1 MIENASIKCA
11 ILHNR
16 ITRKGGDRYVDGQA
30 GKVCSL
36 LKNLCF
42 FHGKITKKYRI
53 PCFIITFVAQ
63 KYRMDKVQQ
72 IKSPISA
79 EFEVFKQKFDAS
91 LQSSNPLLSEVIRF
105 IKQRKGKMMRPI
117 LALLMAKVCG
127 KIEDS
132 TYYAAISL
140 ELLHTASLVHDDVV
154 DESDKRRGQS
164 SVNAIYDNKVSVLV
178 GDYLLATSLTNAA
191 LTGDIRLVELVSRL
205 GQNLSEGE
213 IIQLSNTN
221 ASDFSEDVYFDV
233 IKKKTAA
240 LFATAAEAGAKSV
253 KVDDELSKKA
263 ELFGELLGIAFQIKD
278 DIFDYYASDEVG
290 KPTGNDMREG
300 KLTLPAL
307 YVLNTLKD
315 ESMIALALKIRALEA
330 TQEEITL
337 FIDYVKSNGG
347 IEYATD
353 VMKDYRNKA
362 LSQLPDT
369 TSPELR
375 EALTAYIDYVIERK
389 K

>member
-1 MIENASIKCA
+1 MER
-11 ILHNR
+11 LE
-16 ITRKGGDRYVDGQA
+16 
-30 GKVCSL
+30 
-36 LKNLCF
+36 
-42 FHGKITKKYRI
+42 
-53 PCFIITFVAQ
+53 
-63 KYRMDKVQQ
+63 Q

-91 LQSSNPLLSEVIRF
+91 LQSSNPLLGEVINF
-105 IKQRKGKMMRPI
+105 IKQWKGKMMRPI
-117 LALLMAKVCG
+117 LTLLMAKLYG
-127 KIEDS
+127 EIEDS

-191 LTGDIRLVELVSRL
+191 MTTDVQLVELVSRL
-205 GQNLSEGE
+205 GQALSEGE

-240 LFATAAEAGAKSV
+240 LFSTAAEAGARSV
-253 KVDDELSKKA
+253 KSSDEMAKNA
-263 ELFGELLGIAFQIKD
+263 ALFGELLGIAFQIKD
-278 DIFDYYASDEVG
+278 DIFDYYKSDVLG

-315 ESMIALALKIRALEA
+315 EAMISLALKIRSLEA
-330 TQEEITL
+330 TSEEIAH
-337 FIDYVKSNGG
+337 FIDYVKTNGG
-347 IEYATD
+347 IDYATE
-353 VMKDYRNKA
+353 VMVNYRNQA
-362 LSQLPDT
+362 LQILPQT
-369 TSPELR
+369 TSPQLR
-375 EALTAYIDYVIERK
+375 DALTAYIDYVIERK

>member
-1 MIENASIKCA
+1 MER
-11 ILHNR
+11 LE
-16 ITRKGGDRYVDGQA
+16 
-30 GKVCSL
+30 
-36 LKNLCF
+36 
-42 FHGKITKKYRI
+42 
-53 PCFIITFVAQ
+53 
-63 KYRMDKVQQ
+63 Q

-91 LQSSNPLLSEVIRF
+91 LQSSNPLLGEVINF

-117 LALLMAKVCG
+117 LTLLMAKLYG
-127 KIEDS
+127 EIEDS

-191 LTGDIRLVELVSRL
+191 MTTDVQLVELVSRL
-205 GQNLSEGE
+205 GQALSEGE

-240 LFATAAEAGAKSV
+240 LFSTAAEAGARSV
-253 KVDDELSKKA
+253 KSSDEMAKNA
-263 ELFGELLGIAFQIKD
+263 ALFGELIGIAFQIKD
-278 DIFDYYASDEVG
+278 DIFDYYKSDELG

-315 ESMIALALKIRALEA
+315 EAMISLALKIRSLEA
-330 TQEEITL
+330 TSEEIAH
-337 FIDYVKSNGG
+337 FIDYVKTNGG
-347 IEYATD
+347 IDYATE
-353 VMKDYRNKA
+353 VMVNYRNQA
-362 LSQLPDT
+362 LQILPQT
-369 TSPELR
+369 TSPQLR
-375 EALTAYIDYVIERK
+375 DALTAYIDYVIERK

>member
-1 MIENASIKCA
+1 MER
-11 ILHNR
+11 LE
-16 ITRKGGDRYVDGQA
+16 
-30 GKVCSL
+30 
-36 LKNLCF
+36 
-42 FHGKITKKYRI
+42 
-53 PCFIITFVAQ
+53 
-63 KYRMDKVQQ
+63 Q

-91 LQSSNPLLSEVIRF
+91 LQSSNPLLGEVINF

-117 LALLMAKVCG
+117 LTLLMAKLYG
-127 KIEDS
+127 EIEDS

-191 LTGDIRLVELVSRL
+191 MTTDVQLVELVSRL
-205 GQNLSEGE
+205 GQALSEGE

-221 ASDFSEDVYFDV
+221 ASDFSEDIYFDV

-240 LFATAAEAGAKSV
+240 LFSTAAEAGARSV
-253 KVDDELSKKA
+253 KSSDEMAKNA
-263 ELFGELLGIAFQIKD
+263 ALFGELLGIAFQIKD
-278 DIFDYYASDEVG
+278 DIFDYYKSDVLG

-315 ESMIALALKIRALEA
+315 EAMISLALKIRSLEA
-330 TQEEITL
+330 TSEEIAH
-337 FIDYVKSNGG
+337 FIDYVKTNGG
-347 IEYATD
+347 IDYATE
-353 VMKDYRNKA
+353 VMVNYRNQA
-362 LSQLPDT
+362 LQILPQT
-369 TSPELR
+369 TSPQLR
-375 EALTAYIDYVIERK
+375 DALTAYIDYVIERK

>member
-1 MIENASIKCA
+1 
-11 ILHNR
+11 
-16 ITRKGGDRYVDGQA
+16 
-30 GKVCSL
+30 
-36 LKNLCF
+36 
-42 FHGKITKKYRI
+42 
-53 PCFIITFVAQ
+53 
-63 KYRMDKVQQ
+63 MDKLQQ

-191 LTGDIRLVELVSRL
+191 MTTDVQLVELVSRL
-205 GQNLSEGE
+205 GQALSEGE

-240 LFATAAEAGAKSV
+240 LLW
-253 KVDDELSKKA
+253 ELSTRRQFFETRTKNPP
-263 ELFGELLGIAFQIKD
+263 QW
-278 DIFDYYASDEVG
+278 
-290 KPTGNDMREG
+290 
-300 KLTLPAL
+300 
-307 YVLNTLKD
+307 
-315 ESMIALALKIRALEA
+315 KI
-330 TQEEITL
+330 
-337 FIDYVKSNGG
+337 S
-347 IEYATD
+347 
-353 VMKDYRNKA
+353 
-362 LSQLPDT
+362 
-369 TSPELR
+369 LR
-375 EALTAYIDYVIERK
+375 FRK
-389 K
+389 KSRNFARKLMKCKIKTPASECGSFFILFYCFFPLTKKKIIPPIARRARTPAPIIRPRPSPPVLMIPPGCSKRTGAPANAVTENISDIIKAQSAE

>member
-1 MIENASIKCA
+1 MER
-11 ILHNR
+11 LE
-16 ITRKGGDRYVDGQA
+16 
-30 GKVCSL
+30 
-36 LKNLCF
+36 
-42 FHGKITKKYRI
+42 
-53 PCFIITFVAQ
+53 
-63 KYRMDKVQQ
+63 Q
-72 IKSPISA
+72 IKQPVSA

-91 LQSSNPLLSEVIRF
+91 LQSSNPLLGEVIRF
-105 IKQRKGKMMRPI
+105 IKQRNGKMMRPM
-117 LALLMAKVCG
+117 LTLLMAKLCG
-127 KIEDS
+127 GIVDS

-191 LTGDIRLVELVSRL
+191 LTGSLPLVELVSRL
-205 GQNLSEGE
+205 GQQLSEGE

-221 ASDFSEDVYFDV
+221 ASDFSEHVYFDV

-240 LFATAAEAGAKSV
+240 LFAAAAEAGARSV
-253 KVDDELSKKA
+253 QSSDEMVEKA
-263 ELFGELLGIAFQIKD
+263 RLFGEMLGIAFQIKD
-278 DIFDYYASDEVG
+278 DIFDYYDSELLG

-307 YVLNTLKD
+307 YVLNK
-315 ESMIALALKIRALEA
+315 EENEAMRSLALKIRALEA
-330 TQEEITL
+330 TNEEIAL
-337 FIDYVKSNGG
+337 FIDFIKQSGG
-347 IEYATD
+347 IEYAMN

-362 LSQLPDT
+362 LELLPET
-369 TSPELR
+369 TSAELKQ
-375 EALTAYIDYVIERK
+375 ALTSYIDYVIERK

>member
-1 MIENASIKCA
+1 MER
-11 ILHNR
+11 LE
-16 ITRKGGDRYVDGQA
+16 
-30 GKVCSL
+30 
-36 LKNLCF
+36 
-42 FHGKITKKYRI
+42 
-53 PCFIITFVAQ
+53 
-63 KYRMDKVQQ
+63 Q

-91 LQSSNPLLSEVIRF
+91 LQSSNPLLGEVINF

-117 LALLMAKVCG
+117 LTLLMAKLYG
-127 KIEDS
+127 EIEDS

-191 LTGDIRLVELVSRL
+191 MTTDVQLVELVSRL
-205 GQNLSEGE
+205 GQALSEGE

-240 LFATAAEAGAKSV
+240 LFSTAAEAGARSV
-253 KVDDELSKKA
+253 KSSDEMAKNA
-263 ELFGELLGIAFQIKD
+263 ALFGELIGIAFQIKD
-278 DIFDYYASDEVG
+278 DIFDYYNSDVLG

-315 ESMIALALKIRALEA
+315 EAMISLALKIRSLEA
-330 TQEEITL
+330 TSEEIAH
-337 FIDYVKSNGG
+337 FIDYVKTNGG
-347 IEYATD
+347 IDYATE
-353 VMKDYRNKA
+353 VMVNYRNQA
-362 LSQLPDT
+362 LQILPQT
-369 TSPELR
+369 TSPQLR
-375 EALTAYIDYVIERK
+375 DALTAYIDYVIERK

>member
-1 MIENASIKCA
+1 MER
-11 ILHNR
+11 LE
-16 ITRKGGDRYVDGQA
+16 
-30 GKVCSL
+30 
-36 LKNLCF
+36 
-42 FHGKITKKYRI
+42 
-53 PCFIITFVAQ
+53 
-63 KYRMDKVQQ
+63 Q

-91 LQSSNPLLSEVIRF
+91 LQSSNPLLGEVINF

-117 LALLMAKVCG
+117 LTLLMAKLYG
-127 KIEDS
+127 EIEDS

-191 LTGDIRLVELVSRL
+191 MTTDVQLVELVSRL
-205 GQNLSEGE
+205 GQALSEGE

-240 LFATAAEAGAKSV
+240 LFSTAAEAGARSV
-253 KVDDELSKKA
+253 KSSDEMAKNA
-263 ELFGELLGIAFQIKD
+263 ALFGELLGIAFQIKD
-278 DIFDYYASDEVG
+278 DIFDYYKSDELG

-300 KLTLPAL
+300 IINVSAISPHP
-307 YVLNTLKD
+307 
-315 ESMIALALKIRALEA
+315 KIRL
-330 TQEEITL
+330 
-337 FIDYVKSNGG
+337 
-347 IEYATD
+347 
-353 VMKDYRNKA
+353 
-362 LSQLPDT
+362 
-369 TSPELR
+369 
-375 EALTAYIDYVIERK
+375 
-389 K
+389 